1 MSKLNVVSPIE
12 SNKAELR
19 FQEELDDL
27 DRFRDLS
34 LLIYEQNSHLYKLH
48 FKNFSQENRTL
59 VAKNS
64 HSMSEIYTN
73 SQQSKVCV
81 IL

>member
-1 MSKLNVVSPIE
+1 MSKSNVVSPIV
-12 SNKAELR
+12 SNKTDLR
-19 FQEELDDL
+19 FQEELDEL

-48 FKNFSQENRTL
+48 FKKFSHENRTL

-73 SQQSKVCV
+73 SQQSKVCA